1 VKKKMFFV
9 HSLAAMLASTTPA
22 FAQDPI
28 SLQAYSALSRPA
40 PTAEISYGS
49 AATQAIDVFI
59 PAGSGPFPVVVLIH
73 GGCWRALPNAAR
85 EQMRHLGVDLA
96 KQGMAVWSIGY
107 RRADEAGGGYPGTYQ
122 DVGLAI
128 DRLRA
133 EAPRYR
139 LDITR
144 TVLVGHSAGGHM
156 ALWAAGR
163 DRLPATSALY
173 VDKPFVP
180 RQVVSLA
187 GIGDLK
193 TFAPTI
199 PLICGPGTAESL
211 TGKATPQRPDIYA
224 DTSPVALGTKGVG
237 IVMLS
242 GVLDR
247 LVPPYVAHDYALLR
261 RDELAVTLV
270 NVPDAGHFDLVTTGR
285 PAWDEARKHI
295 EAALISQPSVLI
307 AKSKPAPIELK
318 FE

>member
-1 VKKKMFFV
+1 MMKKMFFV
-9 HSLAAMLASTTPA
+9 QSLAAMLASIAPV

-28 SLQAYSALSRPA
+28 SLQAYSALSRPL
-40 PTAEISYGS
+40 PTVEISYGA

-96 KQGMAVWSIGY
+96 QQGMAVWSIGY

-139 LDITR
+139 LDTSR
-144 TVLVGHSAGGHM
+144 AVLVGHSAGGHM

-163 DRLPATSALY
+163 DRLPESSALY

-187 GIGDLK
+187 GIGDLR

-199 PLICGPGTAESL
+199 RLICGPGIAESL
-211 TGKATPQRPDIYA
+211 TGKTTPQRPDVYA
-224 DTSPVALGTKGVG
+224 DTSPVALGTKGVS

-247 LVPPYVAHDYALLR
+247 LVPPYVAHDYALSR
-261 RDELAVTLV
+261 RDELTVTLV
-270 NVPDAGHFDLVTTGR
+270 NVPHAGHFDLVTTGR

-295 EAALISQPSVLI
+295 EAALKQH
-307 AKSKPAPIELK
+307 
-318 FE
+318 

>member
-1 VKKKMFFV
+1 MKKKMCFA
-9 HSLAAMLASTTPA
+9 HNLAAMVACTTAA

-28 SLQAYSALSRPA
+28 SLQAYSALSRPS
-40 PTAEISYGS
+40 PTAEISYG
-49 AATQAIDVFI
+49 AAAAQAIDVFI

-85 EQMRHLGVDLA
+85 EQMRHLGADLA
-96 KQGMAVWSIGY
+96 QQGMAAWSIGY

-133 EAPRYR
+133 EAQRYR
-139 LDITR
+139 LDTSR

-163 DRLPATSALY
+163 DRLPTTSALY

-199 PLICGPGTAESL
+199 PLICGPGIAESL
-211 TGKATPQRPDIYA
+211 TGKATPQRPDVYA
-224 DTSPVALGTKGVG
+224 DTSPVALGTKGVS

-247 LVPPYVAHDYALLR
+247 LVPPYVAHDYALAR
-261 RDELAVTLV
+261 REELAVTLV
-270 NVPDAGHFDLVTTGR
+270 NVPHAGHFDLVTTGR
-285 PAWDEARKHI
+285 PAWDEACKHI
-295 EAALISQPSVLI
+295 EAALQPQPSVRI
-307 AKSKPAPIELK
+307 AKSKSHSY
-318 FE
+318 